1 MSENIPDFKLAIFD
15 LRSGTAR
22 ARVYSTV
29 RRCSAEFYSAVSQS
43 FTLLAQESF
52 RAKSAWHMVPTGS
65 RRYPRV
71 PLRANS
77 NRK

>member
-22 ARVYSTV
+22 A
-29 RRCSAEFYSAVSQS
+29 EFIALFDAVAQS

-52 RAKSAWHMVPTGS
+52 RAKSAWLMVPTGS